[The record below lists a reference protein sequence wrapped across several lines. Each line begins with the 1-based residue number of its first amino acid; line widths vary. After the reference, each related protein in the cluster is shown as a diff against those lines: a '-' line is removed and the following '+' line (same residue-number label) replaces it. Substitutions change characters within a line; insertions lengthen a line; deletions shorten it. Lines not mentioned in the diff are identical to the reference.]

1 MIFGQNREKTP
12 NSLFVKGFACDF
24 NGHFMLFCYLCVK
37 TLKYAVWAIL
47 GMMRWFWECCYFPLE
62 ILMIIRIQPLNFFIG
77 YGDSLRIRSIFA
89 NLQFSAEK
97 ATKM

>member
-24 NGHFMLFCYLCVK
+24 NGHFMFFCYLCVK

-47 GMMRWFWECCYFPLE
+47 GMMRWFH
-62 ILMIIRIQPLNFFIG
+62 NFFG
-77 YGDSLRIRSIFA
+77 FGHESLY
-89 NLQFSAEK
+89 
-97 ATKM
+97 